1 MHVFA
6 ISSNINE
13 VLLISPSANV
23 FVFGDFNIHLKTWL
37 TYSGGTDRTGELCY
51 NFSVSNDLNQIVN
64 IPPCVHDCDSHSP
77 TLLDLSFSSDASIFS
92 TIVFPPLENSD
103 HIVVSVSS
111 KFPSNSKWDAL
122 FHCRAYDYSTA
133 DWDCICDHLRDVPWI
148 SWRIS

>member
-1 MHVFA
+1 MGLMPGKLTLTHVFDWLYFTQCPTSF
-6 ISSNINE
+6 SS
-13 VLLISPSANV
+13 
-23 FVFGDFNIHLKTWL
+23 F
-37 TYSGGTDRTGELCY
+37 
-51 NFSVSNDLNQIVN
+51 
-64 IPPCVHDCDSHSP
+64 
-77 TLLDLSFSSDASIFS
+77 SFSSDAGIFS
-92 TIVFPPLENSD
+92 TIVFPPLENFD